1 MVAEELGTRQFQL
14 AVPAEARWLF
24 YGPSYIA
31 QIFEAIVAA
40 NQDNIVTHESLEDLK
55 DSDDLAK
62 AVPSLH
68 RGCSDNVMQCNVLGD
83 QQPCGGGEGPSV
95 TWGVHHVTL
104 QSGAVLVGV
113 HNNEALQD
121 ESDSGASV
129 EALRG
134 MLRMLN
140 FSHAFYMQPHDW
152 TLYPGAPDHCEMEIR
167 LGGLGPFVSLSRA
180 DDRKVDCCQYDGSN
194 TPSDFHL
201 ECVNKSALWQVVT
214 EGVPSVTLVAPFGVP
229 PPASAQ
235 EARLA
240 SLAKGGEGGGA
251 GQVGVYYTGGLAQRY
266 DCGCSAEN
274 GELIAVGKKSGPWLD
289 SLRGM
294 AHQCTVLKEDNGAVF
309 AGPVLA
315 MAEELIEAAG

>member
-40 NQDNIVTHESLEDLK
+40 NQDNIVTHESLKDLK

-62 AVPSLH
+62 AVPSLP
-68 RGCSDNVMQCNVLGD
+68 RIGCSDNVMQCNVLGD

-113 HNNEALQD
+113 HNNKALQD
-121 ESDSGASV
+121 ETDSGASV
-129 EALRG
+129 EALQG

-140 FSHAFYMQPHDW
+140 FSHAFYMQPHNW
-152 TLYPGAPDHCEMEIR
+152 ALYQGQPDHCMTEVQ
-167 LGGLGPFVSLSRA
+167 LSSSLSRTA
-180 DDRKVDCCQYDGSN
+180 DHEDPDCCQMRDNSN
-194 TPSDFHL
+194 TPSDVHL

-214 EGVPSVTLVAPFGVP
+214 EGVPRVTLVAPFGVP

-235 EARLA
+235 ETRLA
-240 SLAKGGEGGGA
+240 SHAKGGEGGGA
-251 GQVGVYYTGGLAQRY
+251 GQVGVYYTGRLAQRY
-266 DCGCSAEN
+266 DCGCN
-274 GELIAVGKKSGPWLD
+274 VPDGTMIDKKSQPWLD
-289 SLRGM
+289 SRRAI
-294 AHQCTVLKEDNGAVF
+294 AHQCTVLKEDNGVVF